1 MTNKRIP
8 VLYRNFILQFEASK
22 VINMGEKNKINL
34 RCQLSAISL
43 AGLAGLAGREDLHDF
58 PDLQDLQD
66 LHDLHDKTSMS
77 FGKFVLFLQYIA
89 PDMIRL
95 IALIISIVLQII
107 AASIALRFMK
117 LTKYRLSWILLS
129 IAFVFMALRKIFQL
143 FEFFRGTPSYTW
155 QMIDYWLDVIIS
167 FMIITGVVLIREL
180 FYSIK
185 RADIDRMKSEKRVI
199 SAIIN
204 TEENER
210 KRFAKDLHDGLG
222 PLMSTVKM
230 SLSALG
236 GRITDPTDTVI
247 LNNTNHLINE
257 AINTLKD
264 VSNNLSPHILSNF
277 GVSSALSAFI
287 AKINQTRAIEIDFK
301 SNMQNSRIDPEKEV
315 VMYRAAC
322 ELINN
327 SIRHSG
333 ASKIEIELNRLEK
346 FITLQFSDN
355 GRGFDTAS
363 LGNEDNEKGM
373 GLSNIETR
381 VKSVDG
387 VFILESNPGKG
398 TSALIKMIE

>member
-1 MTNKRIP
+1 M
-8 VLYRNFILQFEASK
+8 V
-22 VINMGEKNKINL
+22 
-34 RCQLSAISL
+34 
-43 AGLAGLAGREDLHDF
+43 
-58 PDLQDLQD
+58 
-66 LHDLHDKTSMS
+66 
-77 FGKFVLFLQYIA
+77 
-89 PDMIRL
+89 RL

-129 IAFVFMALRKIFQL
+129 LAFVFMAVRKIIQL
-143 FEFFRGTPSYTW
+143 FEYLNRTPSDRW
-155 QMIDYWLDVIIS
+155 LMIDEWIGVLIS
-167 FMIITGVVLIREL
+167 FMIIVGVILIREL
-180 FYSIK
+180 FYSLK
-185 RADIDRMKSEKRVI
+185 RADIDRMKAEKRVI

-236 GRITDPTDTVI
+236 ERIKDPTDTVI
-247 LNNTNHLINE
+247 LNNTNHLVNE
-257 AINTLKD
+257 AINTLRD
-264 VSNNLSPHILSNF
+264 ISNNLSPHVLSNF
-277 GVSSALSAFI
+277 GLSSALSAFI
-287 AKINQTRAIEIDFK
+287 IKINQTKAIEIDFK
-301 SNMQNSRIDPEKEV
+301 SNMENQRLESEKEV

-333 ASKIEIELNRLEK
+333 ASRIEIELNKHEK
-346 FITLQFSDN
+346 FITLQFYDN

-363 LGNEDNEKGM
+363 LDNEDTKGM

-387 VFILESNPGKG
+387 VFILESTPGKG
-398 TSALIKMIE
+398 TSALIKIIE

>member
-1 MTNKRIP
+1 MSLTFELKGDNSLTVSTNKKIP

-22 VINMGEKNKINL
+22 VINKPFM
-34 RCQLSAISL
+34 
-43 AGLAGLAGREDLHDF
+43 
-58 PDLQDLQD
+58 P
-66 LHDLHDKTSMS
+66 

-89 PDMIRL
+89 PEMIRL

-129 IAFVFMALRKIFQL
+129 LAFVFMALRKIFQL
-143 FEFFRGTPSYTW
+143 FEYFRGTPSYTW

-236 GRITDPTDTVI
+236 GRISDPTDTVI

-264 VSNNLSPHILSNF
+264 ISNNLSPHILSNF
-277 GVSSALSAFI
+277 GVSSALSAFV

-333 ASKIEIELNRLEK
+333 ASRIEIELNRLEK

>member
-1 MTNKRIP
+1 M
-8 VLYRNFILQFEASK
+8 V
-22 VINMGEKNKINL
+22 
-34 RCQLSAISL
+34 
-43 AGLAGLAGREDLHDF
+43 
-58 PDLQDLQD
+58 
-66 LHDLHDKTSMS
+66 
-77 FGKFVLFLQYIA
+77 
-89 PDMIRL
+89 RL

-129 IAFVFMALRKIFQL
+129 LSFAIMAIRKIMQL
-143 FEFFRGTPSYTW
+143 FEYFRGTPSYTW
-155 QMIDYWLDVIIS
+155 QMIDDWLDVLIS
-167 FMIITGVVLIREL
+167 FLIITGVILIREL
-180 FYSIK
+180 FYSFK
-185 RADIDRMKSEKRVI
+185 RADIDRMKAEKRVI

-222 PLMSTVKM
+222 PIMSTVKM

-236 GRITDPTDTVI
+236 EGIKDPTDTVI

-264 VSNNLSPHILSNF
+264 ISNNLSPHVLSNF
-277 GVSSALSAFI
+277 GLSSALSAFT
-287 AKINQTRAIEIDFK
+287 AKINQTKAIEIEFK
-301 SNMQNSRIDPEKEV
+301 SNMENTRLESEKEV

-327 SIRHSG
+327 SILHSG
-333 ASKIEIELNRLEK
+333 AARIEIELNKHEK
-346 FITLQFSDN
+346 FITLQFYDN

-363 LGNEDNEKGM
+363 LGSEDTKGM

-398 TSALIKMIE
+398 TSALIKIIE